1 MIDMLSVIYEKLKT
15 NEVIK
20 AQCGSRIFYYELP
33 ETAATDKPFMIIIP
47 LDVPVPVNYGGNT
60 NHSEEYLYQIDV
72 QSHDRKVVKIVQ
84 NEIRKELENIN
95 LYQQTN
101 GFDEYFN
108 GTKRYVDARRYIG
121 IPFRYQL
128 DTQ

>member
-121 IPFRYQL
+121 IPLRYQL